1 MNRTLLK
8 HATMIKSKNSVYNWL
23 NYINNMTNIS
33 AMDLHEYI
41 FDVSYENCM
50 SKYPLFVTYLYYDNN

>member
-1 MNRTLLK
+1 
-8 HATMIKSKNSVYNWL
+8 MIKSKNSVYNWL

-50 SKYPLFVTYLYYDNN
+50 SKYPLFVTYLYNDNN